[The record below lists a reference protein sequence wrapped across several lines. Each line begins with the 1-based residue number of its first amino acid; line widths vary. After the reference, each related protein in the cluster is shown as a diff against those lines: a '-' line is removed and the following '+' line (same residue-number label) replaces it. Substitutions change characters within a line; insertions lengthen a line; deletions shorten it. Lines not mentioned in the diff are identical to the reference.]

1 MNGAKQSREVKS
13 EETRR
18 NRAECLNKHILK
30 SQRDALVKF
39 TESIQDSGPLDL
51 KKVTGHLANFISSC
65 QHLRVYK
72 MQFNKDSEVYTVRY
86 KIKEHIK
93 ELNQV
98 IKRVT
103 ALLEHLPNAEDAAA
117 IKRQVWLLQINFTF
131 ETLTSL

>member
-1 MNGAKQSREVKS
+1 MNGVKQSQGVES

-18 NRAECLNKHILK
+18 NRAQCLNKQILK
-30 SQRDALVKF
+30 DQRNSLVKF
-39 TESIQDSGPLDL
+39 IQSIQKGGGLDV
-51 KKVTGHLANFISSC
+51 KEVTGHLSQFISSC

-72 MQFNKDSEVYTVRY
+72 MQFNKESEMYTVRY
-86 KIKEHIK
+86 KMKEHIK

-103 ALLEHLPNAEDAAA
+103 ELLEHLPNDDHVVT

-131 ETLTSL
+131 KTLTSL